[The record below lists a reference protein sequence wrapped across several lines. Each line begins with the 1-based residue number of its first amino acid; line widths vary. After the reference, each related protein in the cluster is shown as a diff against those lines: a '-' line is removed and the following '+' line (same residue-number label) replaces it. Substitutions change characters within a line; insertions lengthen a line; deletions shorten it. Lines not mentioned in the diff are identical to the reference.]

1 MKCGDLIGRTNRR
14 FDSIGVVLSAI
25 FDEVWIIILWNNG
38 IIRPVHYLTLEVLNE
53 GTIKD

>member
-1 MKCGDLIGRTNRR
+1 MKVGDLIRPTNRR